1 MKFPFIQLSRVTKA
15 RIVHVRGMAEE
26 SWQPTSIPPPPPDKA
41 SDIARIGI
49 MSFGIALA
57 AYIAL
62 MPENNYDSIG
72 LMSPPKI
79 EQKSAPK

>member
-1 MKFPFIQLSRVTKA
+1 MRVPFLSLSRATKT
-15 RIVHVRGMAEE
+15 RIVQLRGMAEE
-26 SWQPTSIPPPPPDKA
+26 SWQQTSIPPPPPDKA

-49 MSFGIALA
+49 ISFGVALGG
-57 AYIAL
+57 YIAV